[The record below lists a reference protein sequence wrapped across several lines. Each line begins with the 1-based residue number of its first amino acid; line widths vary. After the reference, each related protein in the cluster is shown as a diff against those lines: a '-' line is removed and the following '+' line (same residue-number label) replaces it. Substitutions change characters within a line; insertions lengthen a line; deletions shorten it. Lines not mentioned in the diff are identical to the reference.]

1 MSKNKDLTLKVSD
14 DINFDI
20 TTEFA
25 KINKKFTNP
34 TTLITSIWNQEIID
48 DFNDFI
54 QKIISSISNSLVDKD
69 KYSSLL
75 AELNVNNNFTNN
87 FLDKLDLNLLKCGI
101 DDKTYYNILK
111 LKYTDLGFFLQQF
124 WSKILEKTNKLEK
137 DKNIDKNCD
146 CFNVDK
152 YKNIDD
158 NKEKYRKLLDI
169 LQNNIDDFRK
179 QLEQFK
185 EKNKKNPE
193 KALEYQI
200 LRYIWLKNIK
210 FRSKVLDDIL
220 KIERNDIKTLKYD
233 KYEKIQNTLRN
244 MYIWEDRAKEWLDI
258 QKIEILEEI
267 LSKNI
272 NTNTYFDIEKI
283 TEWNSDYWKYI
294 KNYIFKNFV
303 EDEVYLITNNL
314 SLQEYVKNAKIFD
327 YGKFQNTLT
336 EIKKAENPDNNLT
349 QKLET
354 LKLYEKLFIIKDI
367 ILKIED
373 KMWYSPWIKVF
384 IKQWLAE
391 KLDFSKEEIKRFK
404 YILYFVLAQN
414 YSEYKILKKFFD
426 ETENIY
432 QKEKTWKKILNTISI
447 FVLWAVFYWILYF
460 YIDAE
465 IYKTLFFIFVFISTF
480 VLWYLRKFDLKF
492 DNIQPSVKYI
502 SLLWWFFISLFAFL
516 STIWYFGFN
525 IFAGIFLFLT
535 LFFLYSF
542 IASIWWKYFN
552 SGVYKISLFLFLV
565 MFVLWLWKSSNEG
578 DIFIKKWKEITSV
591 FVGTGVWEQLF
602 NPKLRK
608 DFGKDNFVKVLV
620 YDRFLKNKSMAT
632 DVLNKNKT
640 WK

>member
-1 MSKNKDLTLKVSD
+1 
-14 DINFDI
+14 
-20 TTEFA
+20 
-25 KINKKFTNP
+25 
-34 TTLITSIWNQEIID
+34 
-48 DFNDFI
+48 
-54 QKIISSISNSLVDKD
+54 
-69 KYSSLL
+69 
-75 AELNVNNNFTNN
+75 
-87 FLDKLDLNLLKCGI
+87 
-101 DDKTYYNILK
+101 
-111 LKYTDLGFFLQQF
+111 
-124 WSKILEKTNKLEK
+124 
-137 DKNIDKNCD
+137 
-146 CFNVDK
+146 
-152 YKNIDD
+152 
-158 NKEKYRKLLDI
+158 
-169 LQNNIDDFRK
+169 
-179 QLEQFK
+179 
-185 EKNKKNPE
+185 
-193 KALEYQI
+193 
-200 LRYIWLKNIK
+200 
-210 FRSKVLDDIL
+210 LDDIL

-267 LSKNI
+267 LSRDI

-303 EDEVYLITNNL
+303 EDEVYLITKNL
-314 SLQEYVKNAKIFD
+314 SLQEYVKNTKIFD
-327 YGKFQNTLT
+327 YSKFQNTLS

-349 QKLET
+349 QKIET

-414 YSEYKILKKFFD
+414 YTEYKILKKFFD

-492 DNIQPSVKYI
+492 DNIQASTKYT
-502 SLLWWFFISLFAFL
+502 LLFWWFFISLFTFL
-516 STIWYFGFN
+516 STIWHYWFN
-525 IFAGIFLFLT
+525 IFAGITLFLT

-565 MFVLWLWKSSNEG
+565 MFILWLWKSSNEG

-591 FVGTGVWEQLF
+591 FVWTGVWEQLF
-602 NPKLRK
+602 SGDLNKE
-608 DFGKDNFVKVLV
+608 FGKDNFVEVLV
-620 YDRFLKNKSMAT
+620 YDRFKETDKKKNNSMAT
-632 DVLNKNKT
+632 DVLR